1 MNALMMLTLKDKSAN
16 ISFDY
21 YSDEIKFILDGM
33 ELYEQPQ
40 GMGTPTKHLKKAI
53 IEQAEFFM
61 EWSRADEEKKKYLSR
76 YYKKHPLIKSSHKN
90 IQDAYSAITELYP
103 YEDKYNLQAIQ
114 DHLYALDLFVK

>member
-1 MNALMMLTLKDKSAN
+1 
-16 ISFDY
+16 
-21 YSDEIKFILDGM
+21 
-33 ELYEQPQ
+33 
-40 GMGTPTKHLKKAI
+40 
-53 IEQAEFFM
+53 M